1 MGAAL
6 LISDLHLSEA
16 TPSIEAGLSHF
27 LNREI
32 LQHSQR
38 IEQLFILGDFFEA
51 WVGDDDDAPY
61 IERVKSLLR
70 QVVASG
76 TSVYLARGNR
86 DFLLGQPFASSIGA
100 TMLNDATVV
109 NIAGLTA
116 LLMHGDSLCT
126 DDVDYQAF
134 RVMAHNPDW
143 QRETLA
149 KPLAE
154 RKALAQQLRAMSI
167 DAASNKAEDI
177 MDVNADTVDAV
188 MRQHAVNWLIHGHT
202 HRPARHSV
210 PAGERV
216 VLGDW
221 SETHGWC
228 ARISRGDLTL
238 ERFAF

>member
-76 TSVYLARGNR
+76 TSVYWPAVIETFCWDN
-86 DFLLGQPFASSIGA
+86 LLPHPLVPPCSMTPLS
-100 TMLNDATVV
+100 
-109 NIAGLTA
+109 LT
-116 LLMHGDSLCT
+116 SL
-126 DDVDYQAF
+126 D
-134 RVMAHNPDW
+134 
-143 QRETLA
+143 
-149 KPLAE
+149 
-154 RKALAQQLRAMSI
+154 
-167 DAASNKAEDI
+167 
-177 MDVNADTVDAV
+177 
-188 MRQHAVNWLIHGHT
+188 
-202 HRPARHSV
+202 
-210 PAGERV
+210 
-216 VLGDW
+216 
-221 SETHGWC
+221 
-228 ARISRGDLTL
+228 
-238 ERFAF
+238 